1 MVIPSDKYKKEIDLL
16 TESLDKFRT
25 LEDHNQSEQAIIITE
40 FFAKVNTMEK
50 FLCVFPTFRKRI
62 YTQINEYNSKSIYST
77 YPELIST
84 IKKTQEMLNNIKYR
98 EEYICDVIHGER
110 RQKQIVIEI

>member
-1 MVIPSDKYKKEIDLL
+1 MANSDHKYKKEINIL

-40 FFAKVNTMEK
+40 FFTKVNTMEK
-50 FLCVFPTFRKRI
+50 FLCVFPSFRKKI
-62 YTQINEYNSKSIYST
+62 HSQINEYNSKSIYSA

-84 IKKTQEMLNNIKYR
+84 IKKTEEMLINIKYR
-98 EEYICDVIHGER
+98 EDYICDVIFGER
-110 RQKQIVIEI
+110 RQKQIIIEI